1 MGIQELQRYIEV
13 HAPSACVPVDLLKLA
28 RGVTLG
34 QPRTPSARRRPPPAV
49 QLCLVLD
56 AESCLDRLYG
66 GFFSDWACGGEWG
79 RMMHF
84 LTVLIQT
91 IRTNNMELAVF
102 FSGALE
108 LPRMREWVGRQHAQ
122 RRHINQTLKH
132 LSVKATPPPK
142 VWWTAPACL
151 RSALRLALRSLD
163 VQVLCSTDEHRQEVM
178 AFCHENSYH
187 GLVAEDAEFIM
198 LNPPRLFSAR
208 QLKLTYKG
216 TLETKEFILQQ
227 VARGLDLQPN
237 RFSLLAALLG
247 NFLLTDQDLADF
259 HESLL
264 QASQARAEPPGTPAA
279 PDADAA
285 LQLQLVGAVLQFVR
299 SLPSVDRLDAVGE
312 RVFGDAS
319 DPRVA
324 RLKESVAYFGD
335 GSRDG
340 YFRHKSLS
348 GALNGSCSVLAAE
361 RSSDAGGGSL
371 SGPPSVPSDPGSVL
385 DVAPAAQTR
394 AGGRTDE
401 QADCLAR
408 RFGLLGLDMDAYVPG
423 TAPGSY
429 SDDRPANGHSSAGA
443 EGPAVTLTPPP
454 LPPVTAEVLRTAG
467 ERHRRGLMTPWV
479 YQVLTKGELKV
490 PVCVEDELNRELP
503 NAVLFFRPAR
513 ERIYGVLFNLY
524 HHSYLSHRDRDKPEH
539 ERHAVP
545 RVQIREWV
553 YSRSNPYRRPEL
565 VPAQPLGWG
574 VPTVQ
579 RLWFGTSEDDKKRR
593 LRAFLSCLQSDTP
606 TIRNTVYVPEH
617 LLVLACV
624 LRFILSQTSGSQQ
637 PSIYKP
643 ELDAFIAQALCPKLA
658 DTQYLQELQL
668 PAVTPRGVQLGNLF
682 MQGVETALFA
692 NDACGAPI
700 PWAVCCPWLF
710 FDGKLFHSYLLKAAQ
725 SRNVTQLCDDRV
737 EMVAQLEMTR
747 QAVLE
752 GLPVQYGR
760 PPLLSA
766 APAPAPAPAQV
777 YGRSSLPKAP
787 SRRPY
792 TPSGKKQQARWRGAD
807 GLDSDSEESLL
818 PAGRAMTVDLPDTRE
833 VGDASLGGSGSEVPG
848 QYQDAPLLHVQ

>member
-1 MGIQELQRYIEV
+1 MNCDSG
-13 HAPSACVPVDLLKLA
+13 LLS
-28 RGVTLG
+28 R
-34 QPRTPSARRRPPPAV
+34 
-49 QLCLVLD
+49 
-56 AESCLDRLYG
+56 
-66 GFFSDWACGGEWG
+66 
-79 RMMHF
+79 
-84 LTVLIQT
+84 
-91 IRTNNMELAVF
+91 
-102 FSGALE
+102 
-108 LPRMREWVGRQHAQ
+108 
-122 RRHINQTLKH
+122 
-132 LSVKATPPPK
+132 
-142 VWWTAPACL
+142 
-151 RSALRLALRSLD
+151 
-163 VQVLCSTDEHRQEVM
+163 
-178 AFCHENSYH
+178 
-187 GLVAEDAEFIM
+187 
-198 LNPPRLFSAR
+198 
-208 QLKLTYKG
+208 G

-299 SLPSVDRLDAVGE
+299 SLPSVDRLDAVG
-312 RVFGDAS
+312 R
-319 DPRVA
+319 A
-324 RLKESVAYFGD
+324 R
-335 GSRDG
+335 
-340 YFRHKSLS
+340 
-348 GALNGSCSVLAAE
+348 ALNGSCSVLAAE

-408 RFGLLGLDMDAYVPG
+408 RFGLLGLDIFWWPPVDAYVPG

-658 DTQYLQELQL
+658 DTQYLQELQ
-668 PAVTPRGVQLGNLF
+668 VSQTTQRY
-682 MQGVETALFA
+682 
-692 NDACGAPI
+692 GAAGEPDNS
-700 PWAVCCPWLF
+700 P
-710 FDGKLFHSYLLKAAQ
+710 
-725 SRNVTQLCDDRV
+725 
-737 EMVAQLEMTR
+737 TR
-747 QAVLE
+747 SC
-752 GLPVQYGR
+752 R
-760 PPLLSA
+760 
-766 APAPAPAPAQV
+766 
-777 YGRSSLPKAP
+777 
-787 SRRPY
+787 
-792 TPSGKKQQARWRGAD
+792 
-807 GLDSDSEESLL
+807 
-818 PAGRAMTVDLPDTRE
+818 
-833 VGDASLGGSGSEVPG
+833 
-848 QYQDAPLLHVQ
+848 